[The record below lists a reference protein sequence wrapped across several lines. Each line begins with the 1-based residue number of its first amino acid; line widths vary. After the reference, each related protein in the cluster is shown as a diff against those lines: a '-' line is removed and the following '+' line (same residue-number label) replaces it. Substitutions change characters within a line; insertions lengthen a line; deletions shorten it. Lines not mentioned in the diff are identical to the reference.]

1 MRQNF
6 RAQSVVAMRQF
17 WYRLGSPRYFYAL
30 AGAWIPWLAL
40 MAALLLG
47 VGIVW
52 GLLFAPPDYLQGHSF
67 RIIYVHVPAASLA
80 LSAYLMM
87 ALSAAIGLI
96 WKMKMADIIA
106 KVCAPIG
113 ASFTFIALVTG
124 AIWGKPTWGTWWI
137 WDARLTSMLILFFLY
152 LGIMSLHAAIQ
163 NTQTAAKSTAIL
175 ALVGVVNLPIIKYSV
190 DWWNTLHQPA
200 TFKFMQKPAMP
211 ADMWIPLLIM
221 MLGFY
226 CLFAVLVILRAR
238 CEIID
243 RERRSR
249 WVKELI
255 LATKQD

>member
-1 MRQNF
+1 MNR
-6 RAQSVVAMRQF
+6 F
-17 WYRLGSPRYFYAL
+17 WQWIKRYYHKLGSPQYFYTISGRFL
-30 AGAWIPWLAL
+30 PWLAL
-40 MAALLLG
+40 ASVILCGLGLAQALLY
-47 VGIVW
+47 
-52 GLLFAPPDYLQGHSF
+52 APQDYQQGQNF

-87 ALSAAIGLI
+87 AVAAAIGLI
-96 WKMKMADIIA
+96 WKMKMAEIVA
-106 KVCAPIG
+106 KVCAPVG

-152 LGIMSLHAAIQ
+152 LGVMSLHAAIQ
-163 NTQTAAKSTAIL
+163 NSQSAAKASAIL

-190 DWWNTLHQPA
+190 NWWNTLHQPA
-200 TFKFMQKPAMP
+200 TFKLTEKPAMP
-211 ADMWIPLLIM
+211 ADMWLPLLIM

-249 WVKELI
+249 WVQTLLQVETR
-255 LATKQD
+255 A

>member
-1 MRQNF
+1 MNRLWALIK
-6 RAQSVVAMRQF
+6 R
-17 WYRLGSPRYFYAL
+17 YYHRLGSPQYFYDISTRFL
-30 AGAWIPWLAL
+30 PWLVAVSV
-40 MAALLLG
+40 LLCGFGL
-47 VGIVW
+47 IQA
-52 GLLFAPPDYLQGHSF
+52 LLFAPQDYQQGQTF
-67 RIIYVHVPAASLA
+67 RIIYIHVPAASLA

-96 WKMKMADIIA
+96 WKMKMAEIIA

-190 DWWNTLHQPA
+190 EWWNTLHQPA